1 MEIYCTRPGCSR
13 PHNLFADLDDK
24 ATLQTAQQKF
34 CTACGMP
41 LILLGR
47 YLPSKL
53 LGKGGFGTAFLAR
66 DRYIP
71 GMRECVVK
79 QFQPSGNLNPQQ
91 LEIAQ
96 GLFAREA
103 AVLEQ
108 LGRRH
113 PQIPDLFAFFPLSVH
128 SQQQGKEDQFFY
140 LVQEFID
147 GQNLEEELAAK
158 GKFSETEALEVL
170 EEILKVLKFVHE
182 NDSIHRDI
190 KPSNIMRERSGR
202 LHLLDFGAVKQQVSQ
217 GAGATTTGKST
228 GIYSMGFAPPEQMS
242 GAQVY
247 PSTDLY
253 ALAVTVITLLT
264 SKDPGD
270 LYDSYSNQWN
280 WRGYTQVSDTLEA
293 VLNRMLLP
301 TPNQRF
307 SSSQEVM
314 DALKHQ
320 SPTTPPPITPSTS
333 PPPPITPPTPPPVS
347 QPQQPSQ
354 PPITATPQPQPPVAA
369 KKRTF
374 SLIEILGGAAF
385 TGFMGGLLSFALRS
399 FLGLSGISM
408 GLLGMIVGG
417 LIYAQYRRWID
428 SKDSVIF
435 AGIAVLLMLIPVLR
449 AGSPLTYVI
458 AIAVLAGAAAVAITA
473 IFRLV
478 YLLLSQFL

>member
-1 MEIYCTRPGCSR
+1 
-13 PHNLFADLDDK
+13 
-24 ATLQTAQQKF
+24 
-34 CTACGMP
+34 
-41 LILLGR
+41 
-47 YLPSKL
+47 
-53 LGKGGFGTAFLAR
+53 
-66 DRYIP
+66 
-71 GMRECVVK
+71 
-79 QFQPSGNLNPQQ
+79 
-91 LEIAQ
+91 
-96 GLFAREA
+96 
-103 AVLEQ
+103 
-108 LGRRH
+108 
-113 PQIPDLFAFFPLSVH
+113 
-128 SQQQGKEDQFFY
+128 
-140 LVQEFID
+140 
-147 GQNLEEELAAK
+147 
-158 GKFSETEALEVL
+158 
-170 EEILKVLKFVHE
+170 
-182 NDSIHRDI
+182 
-190 KPSNIMRERSGR
+190 
-202 LHLLDFGAVKQQVSQ
+202 
-217 GAGATTTGKST
+217 
-228 GIYSMGFAPPEQMS
+228 MS